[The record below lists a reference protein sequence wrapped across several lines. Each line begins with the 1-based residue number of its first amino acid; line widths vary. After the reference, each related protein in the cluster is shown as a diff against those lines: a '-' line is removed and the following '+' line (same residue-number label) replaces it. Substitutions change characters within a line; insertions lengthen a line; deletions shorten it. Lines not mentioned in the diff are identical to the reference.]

1 MSKFFAE
8 GNISDDSDDSDDR
21 QDQPANKAQKNK
33 FGDIVNSV
41 FYRRKTIIMITIKEE
56 CCWPKA
62 KRKKH
67 CLKKLRLP

>member
-1 MSKFFAE
+1 MEKYIYFLIGIYKNFNMSKFFAE

-41 FYRRKTIIMITIKEE
+41 FIQGRQ
-56 CCWPKA
+56 
-62 KRKKH
+62 
-67 CLKKLRLP
+67 LP